1 MRRSKPHYL
10 NKENKTELSEELKK
24 NNTDIDKLKQIH
36 RNIDGLTEKVIN
48 LLNEYFKAWEDYIPL
63 AAPGTPYQKALV
75 NLTLKKY
82 IPNPELEDS
91 GILLEV
97 KKFFTEVPEW
107 IIDDEKNFEKDK
119 KIYDKERK
127 KIDLNKYH
135 EVYEKI
141 EKILEIRDRYGSF
154 TIEDLNFYGLN
165 ANDRPDFK
173 AVSDLIFNMYYGG
186 SFVKPKGCNLQGEMV
201 ITEKDLVRYKKDIEQ
216 KKQKIN
222 SNEFKKNLELNFN
235 KLKNIIQKVSLS
247 KSLGRRNTIN
257 RSLNTI
263 LDRERHK
270 DRLESQ
276 KTAEGYIYILSNKSF
291 PNYIKIGSTMKDP
304 RIRAQE
310 LSDTSVPFP
319 YEVKFKIMTKNCE
332 ILEKE
337 VHSILDK
344 KRVDLERE
352 FFECSV
358 EEAKK
363 IIEKVV
369 EIGK

>member
-24 NNTDIDKLKQIH
+24 SNADIDKLKQIH

-107 IIDDEKNFEKDK
+107 IIDDEKNFEKEK

-135 EVYEKI
+135 EVSEKI

-173 AVSDLIFNMYYGG
+173 EVSDLIFNMYYGG

-201 ITEKDLVRYKKDIEQ
+201 ITEKDLVKYKEDIEQ

-235 KLKNIIQKVSLS
+235 KLKNVIQKVSLG
-247 KSLGRRNTIN
+247 KSLGRRNTTN

-270 DRLESQ
+270 DRLENQ
-276 KTAEGYIYILSNKSF
+276 KITEGYIYILSNKSF

>member
-1 MRRSKPHYL
+1 MRRSRYQYL
-10 NKENKTELSEELKK
+10 NKENKTELSEELKII
-24 NNTDIDKLKQIH
+24 NSDIDKLKQIH
-36 RNIDGLTEKVIN
+36 KSIDGLTEKVIN

-63 AAPGTPYQKALV
+63 AAPGTPYQEALV
-75 NLTLKKY
+75 NLVLKKY
-82 IPNPELEDS
+82 IPNPELEDP

-107 IIDDEKNFEKDK
+107 IIDDEKNFEKEK

-173 AVSDLIFNMYYGG
+173 EVSDLIFNMYYGG
-186 SFVKPKGCNLQGEMV
+186 SFVKPEGCNLQGEMV

-235 KLKNIIQKVSLS
+235 KLKNVIQKVSLG
-247 KSLGRRNTIN
+247 KSLGRRNTTN

-270 DRLESQ
+270 DRLENQ
-276 KTAEGYIYILSNKSF
+276 KITEGYIYILSNKSF

-358 EEAKK
+358 EEAQKTM
-363 IIEKVV
+363 ERVV
-369 EIGK
+369 NKGK

>member
-1 MRRSKPHYL
+1 MRRSRYQYL
-10 NKENKTELSEELKK
+10 NKENKTELSEELKII
-24 NNTDIDKLKQIH
+24 NSDIDKLKQIH
-36 RNIDGLTEKVIN
+36 KSIDGLTEKVIN
-48 LLNEYFKAWEDYIPL
+48 LLNEYFKVWEDYIPL
-63 AAPGTPYQKALV
+63 AAPGTPYQEALV
-75 NLTLKKY
+75 NLVLKKY
-82 IPNPELEDS
+82 IPNPELEDP

-107 IIDDEKNFEKDK
+107 IIDDEKNFEKEK

-135 EVYEKI
+135 EVSEKI

-173 AVSDLIFNMYYGG
+173 EVSDLIFNMYYGG
-186 SFVKPKGCNLQGEMV
+186 SFVKPEGCNLQGEMV

-235 KLKNIIQKVSLS
+235 KLKNVIQKVSLG
-247 KSLGRRNTIN
+247 KSLGRRNTTN